1 MMDDIT
7 REIHEQIKVI
17 SDLDRELRGIDNQ
30 IEAGEISPAEAEER
44 EKEIEAQI
52 KEARREKH
60 KLEQEKHKS
69 RSKAA
74 LDSLP
79 PQKEKPK
86 HK

>member
-1 MMDDIT
+1 MDDIT
-7 REIHEQIKVI
+7 REIHEQIKLI
-17 SDLDRELRGIDNQ
+17 SDLESELRGIDNQ

-69 RSKAA
+69 RLKAVF
-74 LDSLP
+74 DSLP
-79 PQKEKPK
+79 PQKEELKDK
-86 HK
+86 